1 MSVLRPPLLS
11 LAPLA
16 LLLLS
21 PLAAQ
26 TDKDSLAI
34 GAVEV
39 NAALETSAAAD
50 GTLPSLEQLQQSLD
64 GELLNAFQQ
73 TRRFDLFARSDL
85 AEILGEQDL
94 AASGNLD
101 PNDPDTA
108 EAFQLGGVQYL
119 VVTELSAF
127 RDRTETARFE
137 SIGKRATARTIEAVA
152 IARIYD
158 TTTAR
163 LLESARVTAA
173 ARDFAEERDA
183 TTARG
188 SGATG
193 TVVADTAN
201 RLAQAVAERTVQV
214 LYPARIVGKAGRTVM
229 FNRGDSFPIEPGDRW
244 TVYAEGE
251 EMIDPDTGESLGSLQ
266 ADVGTVVVREVLP
279 RTTRAEIEEDF
290 GIAVGN
296 VVRPAE

>member
-1 MSVLRPPLLS
+1 MSILRPPLLS

-16 LLLLS
+16 LFLLS
-21 PLAAQ
+21 PLSAQ

-39 NAALETSAAAD
+39 NPSLESNAAAD
-50 GTLPSLEQLQQSLD
+50 GTLASLQQLRQSLD

-73 TRRFDLFARSDL
+73 TRRFDLYARSDL

-101 PNDPDTA
+101 PSDPDTA
-108 EAFQLGGVQYL
+108 QAFQLGGVQYL
-119 VVTELSAF
+119 VVTELSAY

-137 SIGKRATARTIEAVA
+137 SIGKRATARTLEAVA

-163 LLESARVTAA
+163 LLESARVTAT
-173 ARDFAEERDA
+173 ARDFAEESGA

-188 SGATG
+188 SEATG

-214 LYPARIVGKAGRTVM
+214 LYPARIVGKAGRTVV

-251 EMIDPDTGESLGSLQ
+251 EMIDPDTGESLGALQ
-266 ADVGTVVVREVLP
+266 ADVGTIVVREILP

-290 GIAVGN
+290 GISVGDI
-296 VVRPAE
+296 VRPAP

>member
-296 VVRPAE
+296 IVRPAE